1 MLTHPQMLTKKL
13 WKTDIRETE
22 RKIKVKQEDTGDE
35 PVLRS
40 SGDSKIQP
48 NPSHCDL
55 SRSQSHTHMLQAARV
70 PARGRERLSRQD
82 TDKENGIT
90 S

>member
-13 WKTDIRETE
+13 WKTDIREME

-40 SGDSKIQP
+40 SGDS
-48 NPSHCDL
+48 
-55 SRSQSHTHMLQAARV
+55 
-70 PARGRERLSRQD
+70 
-82 TDKENGIT
+82 
-90 S
+90 

>member
-13 WKTDIRETE
+13 WKTDIREME

-35 PVLRS
+35 PVLKS

-48 NPSHCDL
+48 NQVTVTSAEA
-55 SRSQSHTHMLQAARV
+55 SRTR
-70 PARGRERLSRQD
+70 
-82 TDKENGIT
+82 TCCK
-90 S
+90 